1 MPLFW
6 FLTGALS
13 SLAALAVLYPW
24 LRDRSRLRILLG
36 HRATAPLAA
45 ALLIV
50 SILAAYHGLSD
61 SRPPALAAAVQTDG
75 FKSAAKTFADASGDS
90 ADLLSAAP
98 KVASPMQGAIANLEG
113 RLSKGGGSPDDWELL
128 AKSFEFLGRPADA
141 AAARAHQ
148 LPEPAAGAGA
158 ATVTDRVGTAISG
171 EVRIAPALSA
181 KAAVG
186 DTLFIVAKSI
196 NSPGPPVAVFRGAV
210 GAWPVQFTLNDSQS
224 MLAGRNLSNAGRVI
238 VEARISLK
246 GQPLPASGDLQGA
259 SGEIDPKVKL
269 PLKILI
275 DRVIP

>member
-13 SLAALAVLYPW
+13 SLAAVAVLYPW
-24 LRDRSRLRILLG
+24 LRDRSRWQILLG

-50 SILAAYHGLSD
+50 SILAAYHWLSV

-90 ADLLSAAP
+90 ADLSSAAP
-98 KVASPMQGAIANLEG
+98 KVASSMEGAIANLEG

-148 LPEPAAGAGA
+148 L
-158 ATVTDRVGTAISG
+158 VGTAISG
-171 EVRIAPALSA
+171 EVTIAPALSA

-196 NSPGPPVAVFRGAV
+196 NSPGPPVAVFRGTV

-224 MLAGRNLSNAGRVI
+224 MLAGRNLSSAGRVI